1 MLPDHQT
8 MPGLG
13 RLINRLGDRFKKQM
27 EPMVHLDEKE
37 LLDKVSHRLSLK
49 DYGDSYFKEGLRQ
62 LIDSVKKDTDLT
74 FLGKVLQRTA
84 IERSLENRLKFS
96 EYKKKKPEVFIKNI
110 NPPIIILGML
120 RTGTTFLHRLL
131 AQDSQNRGLYF
142 WELIRPIPPI
152 EGKDFRKMLAKI
164 EYNTYRHLSKQFD
177 HIHVIRDDEYE
188 ECILLLTLTFRS
200 DFFYMLTPVCAYVKW
215 CLQADRLKSYEEYFQ
230 LLKIYQS
237 ETPDKRLTLKA
248 PAHTGSMNE
257 VKRLI
262 PDAMLIQTHRHPV
275 DVCNSVNSMVYSA
288 HCNVAKRVD
297 VRKTAECNLN
307 FIAED
312 IQRNLFSRKHH
323 AIDVHDIMYEEILS
337 DPLNV
342 VKKFYAKFGIEL
354 RPKTEEKMKA
364 FIRENKQHKHGTH
377 KYSAKDFGMTDAQ
390 IIERFEEYMN
400 QFGYRPK

>member
-1 MLPDHQT
+1 MLPDHQA
-8 MPGLG
+8 MPGLA
-13 RLINRLGDRFKKQM
+13 RLINLLGDRFKKQV

-84 IERSLENRLKFS
+84 IERGLENRLKFS
-96 EYKKKKPEVFIKNI
+96 EYKKQRPEVFIKTI
-110 NPPIIILGML
+110 NPPIIILGL
-120 RTGTTFLHRLL
+120 PRTGTTFLHRLL
-131 AQDSQNRGLYF
+131 AQDPQNRGLYF

-177 HIHVIRDDEYE
+177 HIHVVKDNEYE
-188 ECILLLTLTFRS
+188 ECILLLTLTFQS
-200 DFFYMLTPVCAYVKW
+200 AAYYMMAPVYAYVKW
-215 CLQADRLKSYEEYFQ
+215 CLQADRLKGYEEYFQ

-237 ETPDKRLTLKA
+237 ETPNKRLTLKA
-248 PAHTGSMNE
+248 PAHTGSTNE
-257 VKRLI
+257 IKRLI

-275 DVCNSVNSMVYSA
+275 DVCNSVNSLVYSA
-288 HCNVAKRVD
+288 HCNVVKRID
-297 VRKTAECNLN
+297 IRKTMECNLN
-307 FIAED
+307 FLAGD
-312 IQRNLFSRKHH
+312 MQRNLFSRKYH

-337 DPLNV
+337 DPLGV
-342 VKKFYAKFGIEL
+342 VKKFYAKFEIEL
-354 RPKTEEKMKA
+354 CRKTEEKMKS
-364 FIRENKQHKHGTH
+364 FINKNPQHKHGKH
-377 KYSAKDFGMTDAQ
+377 KYNSANDFGVTDAH

-400 QFGYRPK
+400 LFGYRA